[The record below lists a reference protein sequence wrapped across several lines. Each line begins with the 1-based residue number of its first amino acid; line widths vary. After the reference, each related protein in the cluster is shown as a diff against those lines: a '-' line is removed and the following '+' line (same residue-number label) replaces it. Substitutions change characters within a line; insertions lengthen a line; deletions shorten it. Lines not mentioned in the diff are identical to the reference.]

1 MAFSFFFCLAVTRKG
16 DEKMKDLTTM
26 TIEQQNYY
34 LAKRAY
40 AAKWRAKNREK
51 IKEYDK
57 SFYLKQAGEV
67 IKSKSDNPTI

>member
-1 MAFSFFFCLAVTRKG
+1 
-16 DEKMKDLTTM
+16 M
-26 TIEQQNYY
+26 TIEQKNYY

>member
-1 MAFSFFFCLAVTRKG
+1 
-16 DEKMKDLTTM
+16 MKDLTKM
-26 TIEQQNYY
+26 TVEQRNYY

-57 SFYLKQAGEV
+57 SFYFKQVGEDKV
-67 IKSKSDNPTI
+67 IKSMSDNPTTD

>member
-1 MAFSFFFCLAVTRKG
+1 
-16 DEKMKDLTTM
+16 MKDLTTM
-26 TIEQQNYY
+26 TIEQKNYY

-57 SFYLKQAGEV
+57 SFHLKQAGEV

>member
-1 MAFSFFFCLAVTRKG
+1 
-16 DEKMKDLTTM
+16 MKDLTTM

-57 SFYLKQAGEV
+57 NFYLKQSEQV
-67 IKSKSDNPTI
+67 KKSKSDNSIADKD